1 MQAVASPEGKCALR
15 VQMRRSTV
23 IGEAGSSIQ
32 DNIRTSYGTFLLR
45 RHDSTVARM
54 EDRLAA
60 WTQLPMIH
68 QEDLQ
73 VCHAAPFAMP
83 MTGRSLSIIDML
95 LHRISLVSADTRWM
109 QLSLTRQQYRQ
120 ACSRHVKAVFAGP
133 KVLSSATAA
142 CLILL
147 C

>member
-1 MQAVASPEGKCALR
+1 MLR

-32 DNIRTSYGTFLLR
+32 DSIRTSYGTFLLR
-45 RHDSTVARM
+45 RHDSTIASM

-73 VCHAAPFAMP
+73 VCR
-83 MTGRSLSIIDML
+83 TLTICDV
-95 LHRISLVSADTRWM
+95 ISDIAEPYLPSMYCCTKP
-109 QLSLTRQQYRQ
+109 QLWNL
-120 ACSRHVKAVFAGP
+120 
-133 KVLSSATAA
+133 
-142 CLILL
+142 
-147 C
+147 